1 MRFITG
7 TARFQHSFLSP
18 DDLICKENPVRLFDE
33 ICNEFIGSHL
43 EEIRKL
49 ISEVSEQNQ
58 GDNKNKGSKGTG
70 RKAYH
75 PGDLLKLFVYG
86 YFNAVSSS
94 RKLETECLRNLEVR
108 WLLSGLAP
116 DHKTISDFRKNNP
129 DLIRGLFE
137 FLVKRFVE
145 LKIIAGKKTAVD
157 GSKVKAYA
165 SKEIRHKGLLKRLTK
180 IGEQLEKYIADM
192 AKIDGLEDDCEEAEK
207 KREQLVKDIEKLESE
222 KKDLEGSM
230 EVLKAE
236 NIERKCLTDPESKTM
251 RSRQGIH
258 YGFNL
263 QIAVD
268 TECHMIT
275 DYLLTN
281 QQNDKGLLS
290 TMVAGSEQIT
300 GQKPEEVLAD
310 GGYYKATE
318 IEELEKAGTECF
330 VAVNETGS
338 KLKDEENG
346 LKFTYIKEKDHYVCS
361 GGRTLEYK
369 RKKTEKGFEK
379 RIYKS
384 KDCSGCP
391 YLDLCTKPNSKDRN
405 RTYTR
410 NHNQDYID
418 GYKEKM
424 KSDEGKIKMKKRKS
438 TVEHPFGTI
447 KYCMGQ
453 IPVLL
458 RGKKKVSSEMGL
470 YVIAYNLKRFIAI
483 KAKNPTI
490 SCPNSG
496 LLDFKSGNMY
506 SKFLYVFYN

>member
-1 MRFITG
+1 MRFKIG
-7 TARFQHSFLSP
+7 TARYQQSFLSL
-18 DDLICKENPVRLFDE
+18 DDHISSGNPVRLIDQ
-33 ICNEFIGSHL
+33 ICNEFIDNHL
-43 EEIRKL
+43 EVIRKM
-49 ISEVSEQNQ
+49 ISEVSEQNRE
-58 GDNKNKGSKGTG
+58 DTKNKGTKGTG

-94 RKLETECLRNLEVR
+94 RKLETECVRNLEVQ
-108 WLLSGLAP
+108 WLLSGLVP
-116 DHKTISDFRKNNP
+116 DHKTVSDFRKDNP

-145 LKIIAGKKTAVD
+145 MKIIVGKKTAVD

-165 SKEIRHKGLLKRLTK
+165 SKEVRHKGLQKKLTK
-180 IGEQLEKYIADM
+180 IEEQLEKYMTDM
-192 AKIDGLEDDCEEAEK
+192 ARIDGLDDDCEEAEK
-207 KREQLVKDIEKLESE
+207 KREQLIEDIENLKSE
-222 KKDLEGSM
+222 KKDLEGSV
-230 EVLKAE
+230 EGLKAE
-236 NIERKCLTDPESKTM
+236 NIERKCLTDPESKRM
-251 RSRQGIH
+251 KSRQGMH

-290 TMVAGSEQIT
+290 AMVAGSEQIT

-318 IEELEKAGTECF
+318 IEELEKGGTECF

-338 KLKDEENG
+338 KLKDGENG
-346 LKFTYIKEKDHYVCS
+346 LEFTYNKEKDHYVCS
-361 GGRTLEYK
+361 GGRILEYK

-384 KDCSGCP
+384 KDCSGCQF
-391 YLDLCTKPNSKDRN
+391 LDLCTKPNSKDRN

-410 NHNQDYID
+410 NHNQVYID
-418 GYKEKM
+418 AYKEKM
-424 KSDEGKIKMKKRKS
+424 KSDEGKEKMVKRKS
-438 TVEHPFGTI
+438 TVEHPFGTM

-458 RGKKKVSSEMGL
+458 RGRKKVSSEMGL
-470 YVIAYNLKRFIAI
+470 YVIAYNLKRFITI
-483 KAKNPTI
+483 KAENPTI
-490 SCPNSG
+490 SWQDSWI
-496 LLDFKSGNMY
+496 LDSKSEDLC
-506 SKFLYVFYN
+506 SKFMNLFYN